1 MTTALL
7 RIRGL
12 AVRYSSGPAVLDDLD
27 LDVFP
32 GECLALVGES
42 GCGKTTLARAVLGL
56 LPRHATVTGTIELLG
71 TDLGQAS
78 AKSRRALLGQ
88 HLGYVAQDPYAAC
101 DPIRTVRHHIE
112 EAWRAH
118 GDSVAPDVIAERVSA
133 LGIGAA
139 AIRLR
144 DRPHQWSGGMLQRAS
159 ISAATAYDPELVL
172 ADEPTS
178 ALDAELADGVLRAVR
193 GASRGLLLISHDLRL
208 VENHAD
214 RVAVLHGGRIIE
226 TGRTS
231 AVTTTPSHAYTRQLL
246 ASADSIRSAPR
257 PAAAPRSA
265 PAPSRAAAAPPVVT
279 IDQASVTYRS
289 GASVVQALRGASLTI
304 GAGEIVGIA
313 GPSGSGKSTLL
324 RIASGIE
331 APGEG
336 TVTFAGG
343 QASAPRGYVMPVFQD
358 PVASLDR
365 RWPIW
370 RSLTEPATVGG
381 HLSRAERLQLARDAL
396 AQVRLDGLD
405 QHRLP
410 GQLSVGQCQRVAIA
424 RALIARP
431 ALIVADEP
439 TASLDVTTAADIVDL
454 LRLARQSG
462 VAIALVSHDE
472 ALLAAVA
479 DRIVRIRDGVT
490 MPADQPD
497 ADPPDADQ
505 PDADQ
510 PDADQP
516 DADPPDAD
524 PPDADPPDADDVAGT
539 GFRR

>member
-1 MTTALL
+1 MTPMTTPLL

-32 GECLALVGES
+32 GEALALVGES

-56 LPRHATVTGTIELLG
+56 LPRHATVTGTIEFLG

-78 AKSRRALLGQ
+78 AKSRRALLGR

-118 GDSVAPDVIAERVSA
+118 GDAAAPDVIAERVSA
-133 LGIGAA
+133 LGIDAA
-139 AIRLR
+139 ATRLR

-208 VENHAD
+208 VESHAD
-214 RVAVLHGGRIIE
+214 RVAVLLGGRIVE
-226 TGRTS
+226 TGRTRT
-231 AVTTTPSHAYTRQLL
+231 VTTTPSHAYTRQLL
-246 ASADSIRSAPR
+246 ASSDSIRSAPR
-257 PAAAPRSA
+257 PAPTT
-265 PAPSRAAAAPPVVT
+265 PAPTPPAARPAPPVVT

-289 GASVVQALRGASLTI
+289 GSSVVHALRGASLTI

-331 APGEG
+331 EPEAG

-370 RSLTEPATVGG
+370 RSLTEPATVGKR
-381 HLSRAERLQLARDAL
+381 LSKPERLQLARAAL

-439 TASLDVTTAADIVDL
+439 TASLDVTTAAEIVDL
-454 LRLARQSG
+454 LRLACQSG

-490 MPADQPD
+490 LPA
-497 ADPPDADQ
+497 APPDDR
-505 PDADQ
+505 
-510 PDADQP
+510 
-516 DADPPDAD
+516 
-524 PPDADPPDADDVAGT
+524 DVAPT

>member
-1 MTTALL
+1 MTAPLL
-7 RIRGL
+7 QIRGL
-12 AVRYSSGPAVLDDLD
+12 AVRYSSGPIVLDGLD
-27 LDVFP
+27 LDVQA

-56 LPRHATVTGTIELLG
+56 LPRHVAVAGTIELLG
-71 TDLGQAS
+71 SDISHAS
-78 AKSRRALLGQ
+78 AKSRRALLGK

-118 GDSVAPDVIAERVSA
+118 GTAVPPGVIEQRMSG

-139 AIRLR
+139 ETRLR

-159 ISAATAYDPELVL
+159 ITAATVHDPALVL
-172 ADEPTS
+172 ADEPAS
-178 ALDAELADGVLRAVR
+178 ALDAELADGVLHAVR
-193 GASRGLLLISHDLRL
+193 RASRSLLLISHDLRL

-214 RVAVLHGGRIIE
+214 RIAVLRDGRIVE
-226 TGRTS
+226 TGRTGS
-231 AVTTTPSHAYTRQLL
+231 ITTAPQHEHTSQLL
-246 ASADSIRSAPR
+246 TAADSIRSAAR
-257 PAAAPRSA
+257 PAGDSHRPSA
-265 PAPSRAAAAPPVVT
+265 TPAVVT
-279 IDQASVTYRS
+279 IDRVSVTYRS
-289 GASVVQALRGASLTI
+289 GTSTIPALRDASLTVH
-304 GAGEIVGIA
+304 AGEIVGIA

-331 APGEG
+331 HPESG

-343 QASAPRGYVMPVFQD
+343 HASAPRGYVMPVFQD

-370 RSLTEPATVGG
+370 RSITEPATLNKR
-381 HLSRAERLQLARDAL
+381 LSRPDRLQLASEAL
-396 AQVRLDGLD
+396 ARVRLGELNP
-405 QHRLP
+405 HRLP

-439 TASLDVTTAADIVDL
+439 TASLDVTTAAEIVDL
-454 LRLARQSG
+454 LRLTRQSG
-462 VAIALVSHDE
+462 LAIALVSHDE

-479 DRIVRIRDGVT
+479 DRIVRIRDGRT
-490 MPADQPD
+490 APAQRPD
-497 ADPPDADQ
+497 DIAADGADS
-505 PDADQ
+505 
-510 PDADQP
+510 
-516 DADPPDAD
+516 
-524 PPDADPPDADDVAGT
+524 
-539 GFRR
+539 

>member
-1 MTTALL
+1 MTEPNITGPLL

-12 AVRYSSGPAVLDDLD
+12 AVRYSSGPAVLDGLD
-27 LDVFP
+27 LDVDA

-42 GCGKTTLARAVLGL
+42 GCGKTTLARTILGL
-56 LPRHATVTGTIELLG
+56 LPRHATVTGTIEFG
-71 TDLGQAS
+71 GNDISHAS

-118 GDSVAPDVIAERVSA
+118 GAAVPPGVIEQRMSG

-139 AIRLR
+139 PARLR

-159 ISAATAYDPELVL
+159 ISAATAHDPELVV

-193 GASRGLLLISHDLRL
+193 RASRSLLLISHDLRL

-214 RVAVLHGGRIIE
+214 RVAVLRDGRIVE
-226 TGRTS
+226 TGPTGSITTAPQHEHTS
-231 AVTTTPSHAYTRQLL
+231 QLL
-246 ASADSIRSAPR
+246 TAADSIRSAAR
-257 PAAAPRSA
+257 PAGDPHRPCAT
-265 PAPSRAAAAPPVVT
+265 PPVVT
-279 IDQASVTYRS
+279 IDRVSVTYRS
-289 GASVVQALRGASLTI
+289 GTGTIPALRDASLTVH
-304 GAGEIVGIA
+304 AGEIVGIA

-331 APGEG
+331 HPGSG
-336 TVTFAGG
+336 RVTFADG

-370 RSLTEPATVGG
+370 RSITEPATATRR
-381 HLSRAERLQLARDAL
+381 LSRPERLRLARDAL
-396 AQVRLDGLD
+396 AQVRLGQLD
-405 QHRLP
+405 PHRLP
-410 GQLSVGQCQRVAIA
+410 GQLSAGQCQRVAVA

-431 ALIVADEP
+431 ALIIADEP
-439 TASLDVTTAADIVDL
+439 TASLDVTTAAEIVGL
-454 LRLARQSG
+454 LRLTRQSG
-462 VAIALVSHDE
+462 LAIALVSHDE

-479 DRIVRIRDGVT
+479 DRIVRIRDGVI
-490 MPADQPD
+490 A
-497 ADPPDADQ
+497 
-505 PDADQ
+505 
-510 PDADQP
+510 
-516 DADPPDAD
+516 
-524 PPDADPPDADDVAGT
+524 AG
-539 GFRR
+539 GVGP

>member
-1 MTTALL
+1 MTEPRMTGPLL

-12 AVRYSSGPAVLDDLD
+12 AVRYSSGPAVLDGLD
-27 LDVFP
+27 LDVQA

-42 GCGKTTLARAVLGL
+42 GCGKTTLARTILGL

-71 TDLGQAS
+71 NDISHAS
-78 AKSRRALLGQ
+78 AKSRRALLGK

-118 GDSVAPDVIAERVSA
+118 GTAVPPGVIEQRMSG

-139 AIRLR
+139 STRLR
-144 DRPHQWSGGMLQRAS
+144 DRPYQWSGGMLQRAS
-159 ISAATAYDPELVL
+159 ISAATAHDPALVL

-178 ALDAELADGVLRAVR
+178 ALDAELADGVLHAVR
-193 GASRGLLLISHDLRL
+193 RASRSLLLISHDLRL

-214 RVAVLHGGRIIE
+214 RVAVLRDGRIVE
-226 TGRTS
+226 TGPTGSITTAPQHEHTS
-231 AVTTTPSHAYTRQLL
+231 QLL
-246 ASADSIRSAPR
+246 TAADSIRSAAQPAGDSHR
-257 PAAAPRSA
+257 PSA
-265 PAPSRAAAAPPVVT
+265 TPPVVT
-279 IDQASVTYRS
+279 IDRVSVTYRS
-289 GASVVQALRGASLTI
+289 GTSMIPALRDASLTVH
-304 GAGEIVGIA
+304 AGEIVGIA

-331 APGEG
+331 HPGSG
-336 TVTFAGG
+336 SVTFADG

-370 RSLTEPATVGG
+370 RSITEPATATKR
-381 HLSRAERLQLARDAL
+381 LSRPERLRLAREAL
-396 AQVRLDGLD
+396 AQVRLGQLD
-405 QHRLP
+405 PHRLP

-431 ALIVADEP
+431 ALIIADEP
-439 TASLDVTTAADIVDL
+439 TASLDVTTAAEIVDL
-454 LRLARQSG
+454 LRLTRQSG
-462 VAIALVSHDE
+462 LAIALVSHDE

-479 DRIVRIRDGVT
+479 DRIVRIRDGRT
-490 MPADQPD
+490 APAQPD
-497 ADPPDADQ
+497 DIA
-505 PDADQ
+505 
-510 PDADQP
+510 
-516 DADPPDAD
+516 
-524 PPDADPPDADDVAGT
+524 AG
-539 GFRR
+539 GAES

>member
-1 MTTALL
+1 MTEPRMTEPRMTEPRMTGPLL

-12 AVRYSSGPAVLDDLD
+12 AVRYSSGPAVLDGLD
-27 LDVFP
+27 LDVQA

-56 LPRHATVTGTIELLG
+56 LPRHAAVTGTIELLG
-71 TDLGQAS
+71 NDISHAS
-78 AKSRRALLGQ
+78 AKSRRALLGR

-118 GDSVAPDVIAERVSA
+118 GAAAPPGVIEQRMSG

-139 AIRLR
+139 PTRLR
-144 DRPHQWSGGMLQRAS
+144 DRPYQWSGGMLQRAS
-159 ISAATAYDPELVL
+159 ISAATAHDPELVL

-178 ALDAELADGVLRAVR
+178 ALDAELADGVLHAVR
-193 GASRGLLLISHDLRL
+193 RASRSLLLISHDLRL

-214 RVAVLHGGRIIE
+214 RIAVLRDGRIVE
-226 TGRTS
+226 TGPTGS
-231 AVTTTPSHAYTRQLL
+231 VTTAPQHEHTSQLL
-246 ASADSIRSAPR
+246 TAADSIRSAPR
-257 PAAAPRSA
+257 PADDPHHA
-265 PAPSRAAAAPPVVT
+265 PATPPVVT
-279 IDQASVTYRS
+279 IDRVSVTYRS
-289 GASVVQALRGASLTI
+289 GTSTIPALRDASLTVH
-304 GAGEIVGIA
+304 AGEIVGIA

-331 APGEG
+331 LPGSG
-336 TVTFAGG
+336 TVTFADG

-370 RSLTEPATVGG
+370 RSITEPVTASQR
-381 HLSRAERLQLARDAL
+381 LSRQERLRLARDAL
-396 AQVRLDGLD
+396 AQVRLGQLD
-405 QHRLP
+405 PRRLP

-431 ALIVADEP
+431 ALIIADEP
-439 TASLDVTTAADIVDL
+439 TASLDVTTAAEIVDL
-454 LRLARQSG
+454 LRLTRLSG
-462 VAIALVSHDE
+462 LAIALVSHDE

-479 DRIVRIRDGVT
+479 DRIVRIRDGRT
-490 MPADQPD
+490 AP
-497 ADPPDADQ
+497 
-505 PDADQ
+505 
-510 PDADQP
+510 
-516 DADPPDAD
+516 
-524 PPDADPPDADDVAGT
+524 
-539 GFRR
+539 

>member
-1 MTTALL
+1 MTEPLL

-12 AVRYSSGPAVLDDLD
+12 AVRYSSGPAVLDGLD
-27 LDVFP
+27 LDVHR

-42 GCGKTTLARAVLGL
+42 GCGKTTLARTVLGL
-56 LPRHATVTGTIELLG
+56 LPRHATVSGTIDFLG
-71 TDLGQAS
+71 NDISQAS

-101 DPIRTVRHHIE
+101 DPIRSVRHHIE

-118 GDSVAPDVIAERVSA
+118 GAAAPPGVIEERISA

-139 AIRLR
+139 ATRLR
-144 DRPHQWSGGMLQRAS
+144 DRPYQWSGGMLQRAS
-159 ISAATAYDPELVL
+159 ISAATVYDPELVL

-178 ALDAELADGVLRAVR
+178 ALDAELADGVLHAVR
-193 GASRGLLLISHDLRL
+193 RASRSLLLISHDLRL

-214 RVAVLHGGRIIE
+214 RIAVLRHGRIVE
-226 TGRTS
+226 TGRTGSITS
-231 AVTTTPSHAYTRQLL
+231 APAHEYTRQLL
-246 ASADSIRSAPR
+246 TAADTIRSAPR
-257 PAAAPRSA
+257 PAQETQGAPGT
-265 PAPSRAAAAPPVVT
+265 PPVVT
-279 IDQASVTYRS
+279 IDRVSVTYRS
-289 GASVVQALRGASLTI
+289 GSTTIQALRDASLTVHT
-304 GAGEIVGIA
+304 GEIVGIA

-324 RIASGIE
+324 RIASGTE
-331 APGEG
+331 EPGSG
-336 TVTFAGG
+336 TVRFADG
-343 QASAPRGYVMPVFQD
+343 QPSAPRGYVMPIFQD

-370 RSLTEPATVGG
+370 RSITEPATVTR
-381 HLSRAERLQLARDAL
+381 HLSRPERLRLAREAL
-396 AQVRLDGLD
+396 AQVSLSELDP
-405 QHRLP
+405 HRLP

-439 TASLDVTTAADIVDL
+439 TASLDVTTAAEIVDL

-479 DRIVRIRDGVT
+479 DRIVRVRDGQT
-490 MPADQPD
+490 ARAERP
-497 ADPPDADQ
+497 
-505 PDADQ
+505 
-510 PDADQP
+510 
-516 DADPPDAD
+516 
-524 PPDADPPDADDVAGT
+524 DDVAAG
-539 GFRR
+539 GAEA